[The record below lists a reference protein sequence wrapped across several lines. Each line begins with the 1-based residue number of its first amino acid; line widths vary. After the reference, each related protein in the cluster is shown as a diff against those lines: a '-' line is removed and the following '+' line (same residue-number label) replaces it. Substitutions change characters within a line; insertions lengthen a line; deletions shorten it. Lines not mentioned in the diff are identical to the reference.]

1 MSTEVLD
8 PMETTEF
15 KADHAIRNLFMAVSD
30 LDELRRSNACRAHL
44 IDTASLINIERERD
58 RLSRILDDLGGVS

>member
-1 MSTEVLD
+1 MSAEVLD

-30 LDELRRSNACRAHL
+30 LDDLRKSNACAGLLADEVRF
-44 IDTASLINIERERD
+44 NIERDRD